1 MEKLKQLQ
9 SFVKDLFDKAETTDK
24 SQIDNLVKISN
35 SLEEISKETNE
46 IENKNVELIKSY
58 KDLIKHTS
66 FKNNNI
72 NLKPSNLNDDID
84 GTNIPDLEE
93 FLINFAKKSKK

>member
-9 SFVKDLFDKAETTDK
+9 SFVKELFDKAETTDK
-24 SQIDNLVKISN
+24 TQIDNLVKISN
-35 SLEEISKETNE
+35 SLEEISKETSE

-66 FKNNNI
+66 FKNDNI
-72 NLKPSNLNDDID
+72 DLQQSNLDKDID
-84 GTNIPDLEE
+84 GAKAPDLEE
-93 FLINFAKKSKK
+93 FLLNFAKNQKN

>member
-1 MEKLKQLQ
+1 MDKLKELQ
-9 SFVKDLFDKAETTDK
+9 NFVKDLFDKAETTDK

-35 SLEEISKETNE
+35 SLEEISKETSD

-66 FKNNNI
+66 FKNDNI
-72 NLKPSNLNDDID
+72 NLEQSNLNDDID
-84 GTNIPDLEE
+84 GAKSPDLEE
-93 FLINFAKKSKK
+93 FLTNFAKK